1 MTDYLTTKYNAELT
15 AIQGREAAALEAAL
29 TIYAKAV
36 KEITD
41 KAAAERL
48 EAGVADAAARS
59 QRDHEYHNGRPEP
72 ETSKTIAVVDPSRP
86 EPKMIFAHVGG
97 PPMQPFTWPSD
108 VSDPTR
114 TSLTDV
120 RFDRDTDEE

>member
-1 MTDYLTTKYNAELT
+1 MTDYLTVKYNAELS

-59 QRDHEYHNGRPEP
+59 QRDHEYHNGRSEP
-72 ETSKTIAVVDPSRP
+72 AEIATPQPDNTAPAPDSYDPTSPGTIEDRVDPN
-86 EPKMIFAHVGG
+86 A
-97 PPMQPFTWPSD
+97 
-108 VSDPTR
+108 
-114 TSLTDV
+114 
-120 RFDRDTDEE
+120 DRE

>member
-1 MTDYLTTKYNAELT
+1 MTDYLTVKYNAELS

-36 KEITD
+36 NEITD

-59 QRDHEYHNGRPEP
+59 QRDHEYHNGRSEA
-72 ETSKTIAVVDPSRP
+72 AVV
-86 EPKMIFAHVGG
+86 AG
-97 PPMQPFTWPSD
+97 PPDKSDDPAPFTWPSD
-108 VSDPTR
+108 VPNPMR
-114 TSLTDV
+114 TSLTDG

>member
-1 MTDYLTTKYNAELT
+1 MTDYLTVKYNAELS
-15 AIQGREAAALEAAL
+15 AIQGREATALEAAL

-59 QRDHEYHNGRPEP
+59 QRDHEYHNGRSEA
-72 ETSKTIAVVDPSRP
+72 AVVAKPSPQR
-86 EPKMIFAHVGG
+86 EGLTTSGDAGG
-97 PPMQPFTWPSD
+97 TPFTWPPD

-114 TSLTDV
+114 TSLTDG
-120 RFDRDTDEE
+120 RFDTDTDEE